1 MLVNDVKIVLVRWQQ
16 FIKQGCTI
24 YKDMTFVLKAFSQIE
39 YSSSFH
45 E

>member
-1 MLVNDVKIVLVRWQQ
+1 MVLDRWQQ
-16 FIKQGCTI
+16 FIQQGCTI
-24 YKDMTFVLKAFSQIE
+24 YKYMTFVLKAFSQIE